1 MPPCCKLAIIL
12 SNLRNYHRGDAQYQF
27 FQSQWCFL
35 LAAPVMARVWRQTDF
50 LYNGL
55 AKFMW
60 ILFTVPVYWIK
71 EAVIH
76 PPLRVSVRMAVIQ
89 LNFEVTFCKCYAYFC
104 LLIAHNISQGLA
116 IRDEDLCLRRS
127 CVALSVVPG
136 LLPFSFCT
144 IRSFRNWSWIGI
156 RLKS

>member
-1 MPPCCKLAIIL
+1 MPPFCKFAIVL

-27 FQSQWCFL
+27 FQSLWCFL

-76 PPLRVSVRMAVIQ
+76 PPLRVFVRMAVIQ
-89 LNFEVTFCKCYAYFC
+89 LNFEVTFCKCYAYVC

-116 IRDEDLCLRRS
+116 IRDEDLCLGEVMWPYPLSQGSCHFYSVRFVVSETDPKLEQRR
-127 CVALSVVPG
+127 
-136 LLPFSFCT
+136 
-144 IRSFRNWSWIGI
+144 
-156 RLKS
+156 KS